1 MVMSPQYS
9 LLRLQT
15 ALVSG
20 AARGYAKWL
29 CLPNTPFSAC
39 KPALVSGAAPEFSS
53 SCDCLRR
60 ARWGGRLAIWL
71 VLSIWLVVSPISL
84 TPPPPLTEVS
94 VRMGASS
101 DMVRGV
107 PHIAKP

>member
-1 MVMSPQYS
+1 MVMPPQYS

-20 AARGYAKWL
+20 AAPEFSSCKMLTDEEDGKWL

-39 KPALVSGAAPEFSS
+39 KTALVSGAAPEFIS

-60 ARWGGRLAIWL
+60 ARWGWFG
-71 VLSIWLVVSPISL
+71 
-84 TPPPPLTEVS
+84 
-94 VRMGASS
+94 
-101 DMVRGV
+101 DMVSDV
-107 PHIAKP
+107 PYR